1 MIVTTFDLDE
11 SVYDALHAGAAGF
24 VLKDAG
30 PALLVEA
37 VRAAHTGDVLISP
50 QVTLRLLRHLAP
62 VKAPVVAQPVVP
74 LSERGIEVIRAIAK
88 GRTSTEIAAW
98 AWESRLIQH

>member
-1 MIVTTFDLDE
+1 VIVTTFDLDE
-11 SVYDALHAGAAGF
+11 YVYGALHAGAVGF
-24 VLKDAG
+24 VLKDVG

-74 LSERGIEVIRAIAK
+74 LSEREIEVIRAIAK
-88 GRTSTEIAAW
+88 VRTNTEIAGW
-98 AWESRLIQH
+98 GWESRLIQH